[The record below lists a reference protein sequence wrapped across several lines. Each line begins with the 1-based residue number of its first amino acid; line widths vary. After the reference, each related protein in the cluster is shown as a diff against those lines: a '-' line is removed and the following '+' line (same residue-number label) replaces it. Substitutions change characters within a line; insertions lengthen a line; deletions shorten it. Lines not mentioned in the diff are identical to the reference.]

1 MRRRLAWILLFSML
15 AIFIAGPLFE
25 HFDHWDNFP
34 QSGNDILLTVIAVLV
49 CLAAAVSLIRK
60 LALISSGHS
69 DSAVLPPIT
78 RSAQHQPETCCYSD
92 SHVLHAL
99 PLRI

>member
-1 MRRRLAWILLFSML
+1 MHRWLAWILLFLVL
-15 AIFIAGPLFE
+15 AIFLAGPVFE

-60 LALISSGHS
+60 LAQLTGARS
-69 DSAVLPPIT
+69 DSPPEPTTTRGTLP
-78 RSAQHQPETCCYSD
+78 QQENCCYSD
-92 SHVLHAL
+92 SPGLHAV